1 MLKQFLYVVS
11 LFLLTCIVCGAFI
24 VYGTE
29 QVSANAIERKQYY
42 FNDGLSMH
50 SDETDANTEILEDC
64 IKQIVFETVIGEDVI
79 KTGVVFP
86 NEFSSDS
93 LNEHIDETINEIN
106 DQYNSSIG
114 YDDLNL
120 FCIETE
126 EDNTQ
131 TLSEMD
137 TLEMTNL
144 KEVITINN
152 IITKEQIETIEAF
165 ETTGEINEQKHIRL
179 SNMLVLYNSRTNA
192 YMPCRPTLS
201 SPHVGDGNNR
211 YDIGYQWFP
220 GKARVEFSSFVWTA
234 PKNQVDVNYSF
245 TEKEIENLIV
255 DDNEVLEI
263 EIVFYNYNSATDPDV
278 SVEDFGYSFV
288 DLSADFTWSTNQP
301 MEYLDTS
308 FADSAKEVSLC
319 IGVAD
324 ASALEPNKSYY
335 YVARCKPGE
344 SYGYPHDGDLD

>member
-201 SPHVGDGNNR
+201 
-211 YDIGYQWFP
+211 
-220 GKARVEFSSFVWTA
+220 
-234 PKNQVDVNYSF
+234 
-245 TEKEIENLIV
+245 
-255 DDNEVLEI
+255 
-263 EIVFYNYNSATDPDV
+263 
-278 SVEDFGYSFV
+278 
-288 DLSADFTWSTNQP
+288 
-301 MEYLDTS
+301 
-308 FADSAKEVSLC
+308 
-319 IGVAD
+319 
-324 ASALEPNKSYY
+324 
-335 YVARCKPGE
+335 
-344 SYGYPHDGDLD
+344 